1 MEILEYEHTG
11 TGDSLAVPF
20 ILNITAGEDTL
31 NVSEAG
37 AGLGDDVTFVIELNL
52 ALNESVGGVVTNS
65 VEETVGINDLFL
77 VRDNVLDT
85 EVGHEAVRLGLT
97 DNLSG
102 DGVEADLALGVG
114 KETVSHDIR
123 GTELILANENSHT
136 AAVLGEE
143 HGLLGG
149 GVTTANDV
157 EGFVTEDGNGA
168 VADGTGT
175 DSVLPEGLLAGE
187 VQTAGVGA
195 CGNDDGVGGADG
207 LAALVVVPLGPH
219 LEGPGGEVKL
229 GDGLG
234 DDFGT
239 EALGLCAHVVHQLGA
254 ADAVGESGEV
264 LDISGGCELT
274 TGGGAVG
281 EHALIE
287 DWLELCAREID
298 SGSVGTRAGADN
310 CGGKAVRTLISEEIG

>member
-1 MEILEYEHTG
+1 MDEPGSEHTG
-11 TGDSLAVPF
+11 TGDSLAVTL

-31 NVSEAG
+31 DVGEAG
-37 AGLGDDVTFVIELNL
+37 AGLGDDITLVIELNL
-52 ALNESVGGVVTNS
+52 ALDEGVGGIVTNS
-65 VEETVGINDLFL
+65 VEETVGINNLLL
-77 VRDNVLDT
+77 VGDNVLDS
-85 EVGHEAVRLGLT
+85 EVGHETIRLVLT

-114 KETVSHDIR
+114 KETVSHDLG
-123 GTELILANENSHT
+123 GTQLVPANENSHA
-136 AAVLGEE
+136 AAVLGQE
-143 HGLLGG
+143 HSLLSG

-157 EGFVTEDGNGA
+157 EGLVAENGHGA

-187 VQTAGVGA
+187 VQTAGIGA
-195 CGNDDGVGGADG
+195 CGNDDGIGSADG

-234 DDFGT
+234 DDLGA
-239 EALGLCAHVVHQLGA
+239 EALGLRAHVVHELGA

-264 LDISGGCELT
+264 LDVSGGRELT
-274 TGGGAVG
+274 TGSSAIG
-281 EHALIE
+281 EHALVE
-287 DWLELCAREID
+287 DWLELCA
-298 SGSVGTRAGADN
+298 
-310 CGGKAVRTLISEEIG
+310 